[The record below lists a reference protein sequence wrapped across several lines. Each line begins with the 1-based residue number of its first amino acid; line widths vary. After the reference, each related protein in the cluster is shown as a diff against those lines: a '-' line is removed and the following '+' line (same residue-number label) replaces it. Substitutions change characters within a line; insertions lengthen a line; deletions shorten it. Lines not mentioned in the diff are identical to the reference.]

1 MLDLRGS
8 GFRAD
13 LQPRIL
19 PLKKAPRGIAVIGKK
34 FVDASLIKVL
44 VELGENAETGEFAIA
59 VEDGVGTRSEPAVFT
74 VTK

>member
-1 MLDLRGS
+1 
-8 GFRAD
+8 
-13 LQPRIL
+13 
-19 PLKKAPRGIAVIGKK
+19 VIGKK